1 MIEWSESH
9 QMIREAVRK
18 FVEAEIKP
26 RIEELEHGDTPPYDV
41 LRKMIK
47 TFGMD
52 EMARSTFAK
61 RIAHEKAIEA
71 GADVV
76 DTAISSMSLGPGHN
90 PTESLVAMLEGTPYT
105 TNLDA
110 ERLIAAEAFA
120 KQSAAVAATV
130 EADKAISDKVQHE
143 LETRLGDSDAR
154 ARDLAGR
161 LRDYQASAR
170 GCAVSGAADRAA
182 GPPTAPGE
190 PGGDEAIERATAAVL
205 TACGHDASRLQGFQ
219 DWWRGVVESRR

>member
-1 MIEWSESH
+1 MIFPPLSALPWRL
-9 QMIREAVRK
+9 IGAGAAV
-18 FVEAEIKP
+18 VA
-26 RIEELEHGDTPPYDV
+26 V
-41 LRKMIK
+41 LGGAWHYGHTRY
-47 TFGMD
+47 
-52 EMARSTFAK
+52 
-61 RIAHEKAIEA
+61 EA
-71 GADVV
+71 GEAAVQ
-76 DTAISSMSLGPGHN
+76 ARW
-90 PTESLVAMLEGTPYT
+90 
-105 TNLDA
+105 DA

-130 EADKAISDKVQHE
+130 EADKAISAKVQHE

-161 LRDYQASAR
+161 LRGYQASAR